1 MLSIDG
7 LTYRIGPR
15 LLLEDATVFV
25 PAGARVGLV
34 GRNGVGKSTLF
45 RLIRGEIVGESGEVS
60 FARGA
65 RLGGVEQEAP
75 GGPTTLIDFTL
86 AADRER
92 AALLEEAETARD
104 PARIAEVHARLL
116 DIDAHSAP
124 ARAARIL
131 AGLGFD
137 EAAQARPL
145 SSYSGGW
152 RMRVALAAALFAAP
166 DLLLLDEPTNYLD
179 LEGALWLVEHLASYR
194 ATVVVISHDRDVLD
208 AACDSI
214 LHLDRG
220 KLTFWSGNYSD
231 FEERRRQKL
240 ALDAKRAKE
249 VEAKRKHLQA
259 FVDRFRAK
267 ASKAA
272 QAQSRIKM
280 LAKLEQVATVA
291 DNDVAP
297 FDFPS
302 PERPLSP
309 PIISLDGASAGYDGR
324 TVLSG
329 LSLSLAEDDRVALL
343 GANGNGKSTFA
354 KLIAGRLAPQAG
366 RMVRA
371 PKLRVG
377 FFAQHQADDLDSD
390 GTPLTHVA
398 RLMPGAPTAKVRAK
412 VAQFGFPGE
421 RAQTRVAE
429 LSGGEKARLLF
440 GLATYDAPHLLI
452 LDEPTNHLDMD
463 SRDALADAIN
473 AYEGAVV
480 LIAHDRRLLESCA
493 DRLWL
498 VADGTVKPFDG
509 DMDDYRRLVLSGDA
523 APSAR
528 GGRRRKTPPAAAAA
542 NADETPARSV
552 ALRKAIAE
560 AEGRMAR
567 LNGLIGRVD
576 AALAVPGAFARD
588 PRKAAE
594 LARNRE
600 ELERALRGAEEA
612 WLDLSAKADA

>member
-92 AALLEEAETARD
+92 AALLAEAETAHD
-104 PARIAEVHARLL
+104 PARIAEIHARLV

-463 SRDALADAIN
+463 S
-473 AYEGAVV
+473 
-480 LIAHDRRLLESCA
+480 
-493 DRLWL
+493 
-498 VADGTVKPFDG
+498 
-509 DMDDYRRLVLSGDA
+509 
-523 APSAR
+523 
-528 GGRRRKTPPAAAAA
+528 
-542 NADETPARSV
+542 
-552 ALRKAIAE
+552 
-560 AEGRMAR
+560 
-567 LNGLIGRVD
+567 
-576 AALAVPGAFARD
+576 
-588 PRKAAE
+588 
-594 LARNRE
+594 
-600 ELERALRGAEEA
+600 
-612 WLDLSAKADA
+612 